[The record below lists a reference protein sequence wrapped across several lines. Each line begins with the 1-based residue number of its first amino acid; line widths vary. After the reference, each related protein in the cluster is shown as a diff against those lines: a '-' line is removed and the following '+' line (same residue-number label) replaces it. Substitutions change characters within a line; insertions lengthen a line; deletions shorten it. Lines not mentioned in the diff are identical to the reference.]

1 MRIAV
6 MGSGGT
12 GGYFGGLVAR
22 AGEEVSFIARGA
34 QLEAIQ
40 QNGLTVKSRLSGN
53 FTLPVRATADPGEIG
68 PVDLVLFCVKAYD
81 NPVAANLIR
90 PLIGPETVV
99 LSVQNGIDNE
109 QQIGEVVGHQHLI
122 GAVSYVSST
131 VEAPGV
137 VAQTAGPGKIA
148 LGELKGGVSQRTEKI
163 QRVLQKA
170 GIAAELHSEIQ
181 VALWQKFIVICA
193 INGITALTRLP
204 LGEIL
209 SCAETNHFLKGTM
222 EEVEAVARTSHAN
235 LPEGCVDQSIAF
247 VNSLEPSARGSMYYD
262 LAAGRRLE
270 LEVLNGTVVRL
281 GNAHGVPTPFNFSI
295 YAALKPYLN
304 GAPPPS
310 Q

>member
-6 MGSGGT
+6 MGTGGT
-12 GGYFGGLVAR
+12 GGYFGGLLAR
-22 AGEEVSFIARGA
+22 AGEEVTFIARGA

-40 QNGLTVKSRLSGN
+40 KNGLTVKSRLSGN
-53 FTLPVRATADPGEIG
+53 FNLPVKATAAPGQMG

-81 NPVAANLIR
+81 NPAAADLIR
-90 PLIGPETVV
+90 PLIGSETVV

-109 QQIGEVVGHQHLI
+109 QQIGKVIGHQHLI
-122 GAVSYVSST
+122 GAVCYVSST
-131 VEAPGV
+131 IEAPGI
-137 VAQTAGPGKIA
+137 VAQTAGPGKIV
-148 LGELKGGVSQRTEKI
+148 LGELKGGASQRTEKI
-163 QRVLQKA
+163 QRMLQNT

-181 VALWQKFIVICA
+181 IALWQKFVAICG
-193 INGITALTRLP
+193 INGITALTRLS

-209 SCAETNHFLKGTM
+209 ACAETCQFLKGTM
-222 EEVEAVARTSHAN
+222 EEVETVARAGHAH
-235 LPEGCVDQSIAF
+235 LPEGCVDQSLAF
-247 VNSLEPSARGSMYYD
+247 VNSLGPSARGSMYYD

-281 GNAHGVPTPFNFSI
+281 GNAYGIPTPFNFSI

-304 GAPPPS
+304 GAPSPS